1 MAKTMT
7 LAAFLVCISCGKL
20 NFIPCG
26 GTGCGWR
33 AGVGRVD
40 AEFSRPW
47 RAWIMIYN
55 NHQSFLFSCLSGIQ
69 RSPQSIGEASQFFN
83 GEKMADSGTVRQI
96 ADGSRLAIR
105 SCHVFRAVGELWF
118 SFLCT
123 RVVATIGQLKNMI
136 RLSSE

>member
-1 MAKTMT
+1 MEG
-7 LAAFLVCISCGKL
+7 L
-20 NFIPCG
+20 
-26 GTGCGWR
+26 
-33 AGVGRVD
+33 D
-40 AEFSRPW
+40 HD
-47 RAWIMIYN
+47 Y
-55 NHQSFLFSCLSGIQ
+55 NHQSFLFSSVCQEIQ
-69 RSPQSIGEASQFFN
+69 RSPQSIGEPSQFFN
-83 GEKMADSGTVRQI
+83 GKKMADSDTIRQI